1 MLDQVTKYSND
12 VLENKIVT
20 GNLVKLSCER
30 HLNDLEK
37 SKLAPY
43 KYYFD
48 IEAAE
53 SVVKFGESLK
63 LAEKDGANVVLY
75 GFQKFCLGS
84 LMGWKE
90 KETGFRRFR
99 ESNISLGRQNGKSF
113 LNGLLGTYIS
123 NFTKCLYGQIY
134 MVATKRDQ
142 AKIVFKEIVK
152 FIESDEDLAD
162 LFDVKEYKSEIT
174 ALNTKAIIKAL
185 SSDNK
190 QDGLRGTL
198 NIVDE
203 YHLHKTADLYN
214 MLKNGSGKLNE
225 SLTSIIST
233 AGSNLTYPYFDK
245 YIYSKKVLQ
254 GKITDDRIFIFIC
267 ELDDDDDIWDKENYI
282 KANPLFDKREIE
294 LMYEEGLRAK
304 NTSERDLTDWITKK
318 CNRWVADKSVTF
330 LTSEI
335 ITKMLSEKTIKD
347 FRGMHCIVG
356 IDLSNI
362 SDLTSLSFLFKTWD
376 DENIEFDENYFI
388 HSHSF
393 IPRKTFERFVKRDKN
408 WNDYIEDLTITE
420 ACGGLRLD
428 YKAVINY
435 MKKLIKKYDLKVDM
449 VAYDANNVGGILQDF
464 DDMKLDTIAIA
475 QSMKNLTE
483 PTLNFEILAKTG
495 QITFEESLLY
505 EYCLKNAVVVQ
516 DFGENKCCKIDKR
529 QKDRKIDP
537 IDSTMN
543 AFKIALAMP
552 RPKKKVS
559 YSRIYE
565 KLKLN

>member
-1 MLDQVTKYSND
+1 MIDQVTKYAND
-12 VLENKIVT
+12 ALENKIIV
-20 GNLVKLSCER
+20 GELVKLSCER
-30 HLNDLEK
+30 HLKDIEK

-48 IEAAE
+48 IDAAE
-53 SVVKFGESLK
+53 EIIKFGESLK
-63 LAEKDGANVVLY
+63 LAEKDGANVVLF

-152 FIESDEDLAD
+152 FIESDEDLEE
-162 LFDVKEYKSEIT
+162 LFEVKEYKSEIT

-203 YHLHKTADLYN
+203 YHLHRTADLYN

-233 AGSNLTYPYFDK
+233 AGSNLTYPYYDK
-245 YIYSKKVLQ
+245 YLYSKKVLASEL
-254 GKITDDRIFIFIC
+254 IDERLFIFIC
-267 ELDDDDDIWDKENYI
+267 QLDDEDDIWNKSNYI

-318 CNRWVADKSVTF
+318 CNIWVADKSVTF
-330 LTSEI
+330 LNSEI
-335 ITKMLSEKTIKD
+335 IDNMRTDLTIED
-347 FRGMHCIVG
+347 FKGCECVVG
-356 IDLSNI
+356 LDLSNI
-362 SDLTSLSFLFKTWD
+362 SDLTSLSFVFKRWD
-376 DENIEFDENYFI
+376 KSNEESYFI
-388 HSHSF
+388 KSHSF
-393 IPRKTFERFVKRDKN
+393 LPRKTFEKFVKRDKI
-408 WNDYIEDLTITE
+408 WNDFIEDITITE

-428 YKAVINY
+428 YQTVIKY
-435 MKKLIKKYDLKVDM
+435 LKDIIKKYKLKITM
-449 VAYDANNVGGILQDF
+449 VAYDSNNIGGILQDL
-464 DDMKLDTIAIA
+464 DQMKLNTISIA

-483 PTLNFEILAKTG
+483 PTLNFEILSKTG
-495 QITFEESLLY
+495 QVSFEESLLY
-505 EYCLKNAVVVQ
+505 EECLRNAVVVQ

-537 IDSTMN
+537 VDATMN
-543 AFKIALAMP
+543 AFKIALAIP
-552 RPKKKVS
+552 KPKKRRNFSEVYK
-559 YSRIYE
+559 
-565 KLKLN
+565 KLKI